1 MHATTGQHFS
11 YRISHLLMKPGSFGS
26 SPRVIKSSLMASY
39 DKYDDDESE
48 SSLPTA
54 AVLV

>member
-1 MHATTGQHFS
+1 MHATAGQHFS

-39 DKYDDDESE
+39 DKCDDDESE